1 MKTNK
6 KIDVHHHIIPQE
18 YVEMLKEINITNS
31 LGVDFPEWTPKTS
44 FSFMKK
50 VGADKVIAS
59 ISSPGVYFKE
69 HKEFSLKI
77 SRWCNK
83 YMAQLKKEHPDK
95 FGAFACIPLGFAQES
110 VEELKYALDV
120 LKLDGVC
127 LLTHYDGKYLG
138 DNKYDEFFNELNKR
152 KAVVFLHPTDP
163 ADEYDPNLQEE
174 GLPNSLI
181 EVTFDTTRTVANMM
195 YRGVLDKFK
204 DIKYILAHGGGTL
217 PYLAWR
223 LSLISYAQKD
233 KKPPILRSL
242 YDFLIK
248 GAPEKGLN
256 QIKNMYY
263 DTAMTTGGY
272 ALNTLNEFVGTS
284 RIVFGS
290 DFPFAKMAPIITKH
304 LDNHP
309 EFSNEDHEKID
320 HKNIDELFNN

>member
-1 MKTNK
+1 M
-6 KIDVHHHIIPQE
+6 
-18 YVEMLKEINITNS
+18 
-31 LGVDFPEWTPKTS
+31 
-44 FSFMKK
+44 
-50 VGADKVIAS
+50 
-59 ISSPGVYFKE
+59 
-69 HKEFSLKI
+69 
-77 SRWCNK
+77 
-83 YMAQLKKEHPDK
+83 
-95 FGAFACIPLGFAQES
+95 GFVQES

-127 LLTHYDGKYLG
+127 LLTNYDGKYLG

-163 ADEYDPNLQEE
+163 ADEFNPNLQEE
-174 GLPNSLI
+174 GLPNSLV

-204 DIKYILAHGGGTL
+204 DIKYILSHGGGTL

-233 KKPPILRSL
+233 KKTPILRSL

-248 GAPEKGLN
+248 GAPDKGLK

-290 DFPFAKMAPIITKH
+290 DFPYAKVAPIITKN

-309 EFSNEDHEKID
+309 EFSDEDHEKID
-320 HKNIDELFNN
+320 YKNIKELFVS